1 MQFNF
6 LNMDTKNLLQ
16 TWRWFGPNDPVSLQD
31 IKQAGVQG
39 IVTALHQIP
48 HGEAWTKEEIL
59 KRRNEL
65 NAGGF
70 EWSVVESLT
79 VQENI
84 KTRSGNYAEL
94 IEKYKQSLVNLA
106 SCGVKIVT
114 YNFMPVNDWT
124 RTDINYTMSD
134 GSKALYFNWS
144 DLAMFDIHI
153 LQRKNAEK
161 TYPPAIVE
169 KAVKKNNTC
178 TSTEKENL
186 VNTILYGIPGEEK
199 RSTEGM
205 KKELEKYKDI
215 DRAALKSNLAYFLQ
229 QVAPVASEL
238 GMQLA
243 IHPDD
248 PPFDILGLPR
258 IVCSQK
264 DLQDIISYSAAP
276 SNGICFCTGSLGAN
290 PANNLPA
297 MIGALGNRIHFAHL
311 RNVARDEDGNFY
323 ESDHLDGNVDMYA
336 VMKALLTIQQE
347 LDHPIPFRPDH
358 GHQMLDDLNKTTIPG
373 YSAIGRLRG
382 LAELRGLELGIVKGA
397 LSL

>member
-1 MQFNF
+1 
-6 LNMDTKNLLQ
+6 MDTKNLLQ
-16 TWRWFGPNDPVSLQD
+16 TWRWFGPTDPVSLKD

-39 IVTALHQIP
+39 IVTALHHIL
-48 HGEAWTKEEIL
+48 HGEVWTKEEIL

-79 VQENI
+79 VHENI